1 MDEHFYSVEHC
12 PFCGDTLNSDNE
24 DELFDEDNEWE

>member
-1 MDEHFYSVEHC
+1 MEERYYSVGNC

-24 DELFDEDNEWE
+24 DELFDENDEW